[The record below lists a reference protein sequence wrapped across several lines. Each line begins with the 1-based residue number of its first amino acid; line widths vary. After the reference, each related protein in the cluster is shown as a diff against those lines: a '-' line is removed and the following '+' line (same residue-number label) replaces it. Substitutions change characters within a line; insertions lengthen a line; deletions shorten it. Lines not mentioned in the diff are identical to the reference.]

1 MDNDAK
7 LRPLYLAKILYE
19 LTDEENY
26 LTTTQLMQILEE
38 RYGIESHRQ
47 TIKTEIELLR
57 KFGLE
62 IEEVKSTQNRHNLYG
77 RRFDVPELKLL
88 IDAVGSS

>member
-19 LTDEENY
+19 LTDEKHF

-38 RYGIESHRQ
+38 RCGIKSHRQ

-57 KFGLE
+57 QFGLE
-62 IEEVKSTQNRHNLYG
+62 IEDVKSTQNMYNL
-77 RRFDVPELKLL
+77 
-88 IDAVGSS
+88 